1 MLKALLRVLKSEKYG
16 SLLLLILFIFNSA
29 VFLKISGD
37 EYQPSTGA
45 ANLLCIAPAEQSSTC
60 APMNCGVGGN
70 IVNQLLNGGYLSAQ
84 SYSAIRGD
92 CSGASANGRSLQEYF
107 ETVAQEDTKKFSLS
121 NTLGDINT
129 QVLAQRPASAA
140 IYVQDKVYA
149 LTNFNKVSAQ
159 SADYEYY
166 SPGGTGFSLLRP
178 IQNFWS
184 WAVRVVYGFLLL
196 IVIIIAFAIMF
207 RQRLSG
213 NVEVTIQSAIPS
225 IALAM
230 ILVPLSYAISG
241 LFIDVI
247 TVGTNMVHSFLIG
260 APGSPGHELFLN
272 APNIQ
277 SYTLLGEPET
287 VEDRGFYP
295 DDVRVDWLRARNNLN
310 AKGAITDAAE
320 GIGDATILPLV
331 DAFVKIIANGSGVSD
346 LSFTWVGDLV
356 QFFISIVSIWIAIQV
371 FIALIKK
378 YLVLITYP
386 IISPFIFATVA
397 IPGNGTKSIMQYAK
411 VMMAASLAF
420 IVTYA
425 MFLLSIIFTSTY
437 FQNDIPAGSTA
448 AFSPPLL
455 GLGTLGLTSGDTTI
469 TKLLLTLIG
478 LGIYFSIPNTLKSID
493 KALGADQPLP
503 KFITTPI
510 ESFNESRKVM
520 FNTAP
525 ALVGRTALTGG
536 RLAKNAGLAVPR
548 GYTATRDTLDR
559 LRGIDPEKDY
569 RSYRNRQRASLQD
582 RRENN
587 QFLRDKA
594 LGNKN
599 PLARMAGVAGASL
612 GEGAAALQGSIM
624 GTGSKLPTD
633 TNKPKVEL
641 KEESKRI
648 QISRSDI
655 LTFINAAGLIYTPPR
670 RGPGGSVNGTIT
682 APAGVDL
689 HNHEKV
695 VLASG
700 TLEFSITG
708 NNNILLPPFT
718 ADYAPVINP
727 KVGSVTNPNVKVFD
741 EGRIIPDPDMFA
753 FANFEY
759 KDSSGGK
766 SNIAPQSYGGPIVPN
781 RIISITLNDKG
792 KPRVKGDSASV
803 EYLVVTTDLPG
814 LIGTTLNPSNY
825 APIDATAIL
834 KPGTGNAITTE
845 DRSVRFNGNKD
856 FTSKPFS
863 LSISLT

>member
-207 RQRLSG
+207 RQRLPG

-277 SYTLLGEPET
+277 SYTLLGQPET

-378 YLVLITYP
+378 YLVLIIYP

-411 VMMAASLAF
+411 VMMAASLVF

-425 MFLLSIIFTSTY
+425 MFLLSIIFTSAY

-493 KALGADQPLP
+493 KALGADQPVP

-525 ALVGRTALTGG
+525 ALLGRTALTGG

-569 RSYRNRQRASLQD
+569 RSYRNRQRANLQQ
-582 RRENN
+582 RREDNATRRN
-587 QFLRDKA
+587 QARA
-594 LGNKN
+594 NPN
-599 PLARMAGVAGASL
+599 PLARMAGMAGASL
-612 GEGAAALQGSIM
+612 AEGAASLQGSIS
-624 GTGSKLPTD
+624 GTGSNLPSD
-633 TNKPKVEL
+633 VNRPKIDV
-641 KEESKRI
+641 SGNTI
-648 QISRSDI
+648 TISRSDFP
-655 LTFINAAGLIYTPPR
+655 TFITAADLLFD
-670 RGPGGSVNGTIT
+670 T
-682 APAGVDL
+682 ATGVIRSRQSSPIRP
-689 HNHEKV
+689 HREV
-695 VLASG
+695 TLAFG
-700 TLEFSITG
+700 TLEFKVTGDTSSI
-708 NNNILLPPFT
+708 LPPFSALYAGVRPNRVNPDIKEFDESKIIRSPATDAFNEFNYKSIT
-718 ADYAPVINP
+718 AGSKTM
-727 KVGSVTNPNVKVFD
+727 KVGPRSNVLSIVLESD
-741 EGRIIPDPDMFA
+741 G
-753 FANFEY
+753 
-759 KDSSGGK
+759 
-766 SNIAPQSYGGPIVPN
+766 APK
-781 RIISITLNDKG
+781 L
-792 KPRVKGDSASV
+792 KGDTAKV
-803 EYLVVTTDLPG
+803 DFRVVTRDLTG
-814 LIGTTLNPSNY
+814 LIGTELNVNNY
-825 APIDATAIL
+825 VPTSTSAVLRPNIEI
-834 KPGTGNAITTE
+834 KSE
-845 DRSVRFNGNKD
+845 DRAVRLNGNED
-856 FTSKPFS
+856 YTSNPFAI
-863 LSISLT
+863 SIRLG

>member
-1 MLKALLRVLKSEKYG
+1 MLKALFRVLKSEKYG

-520 FNTAP
+520 FKTAP
-525 ALVGRTALTGG
+525 SAVFAGGANVIKGIRGGAKGIADARATASRVNATARTAAMNYYNFRKGGLRASDKGSAQYNLADSLSKDIQAKEAARVDALNKGRYGEARKLAGEIDNLKKEASDLKVDSMLRTQVKPEDVVGLKATFKGNSGSDNEFAFKTADVDAIVAKGAGVLTGG
-536 RLAKNAGLAVPR
+536 ILTPASTIGGGKLVLEAV
-548 GYTATRDTLDR
+548 G
-559 LRGIDPEKDY
+559 KD
-569 RSYRNRQRASLQD
+569 N
-582 RRENN
+582 
-587 QFLRDKA
+587 
-594 LGNKN
+594 
-599 PLARMAGVAGASL
+599 V
-612 GEGAAALQGSIM
+612 
-624 GTGSKLPTD
+624 LPTEILVEVIEVQQD
-633 TNKPKVEL
+633 ATTGDFTNLGV
-641 KEESKRI
+641 
-648 QISRSDI
+648 ISTLSRTS
-655 LTFINAAGLIYTPPR
+655 TG
-670 RGPGGSVNGTIT
+670 
-682 APAGVDL
+682 
-689 HNHEKV
+689 K
-695 VLASG
+695 G
-700 TLEFSITG
+700 TLPLGVIYSASKQ
-708 NNNILLPPFT
+708 NLDNIAQLVCSAET
-718 ADYAPVINP
+718 
-727 KVGSVTNPNVKVFD
+727 
-741 EGRIIPDPDMFA
+741 FA
-753 FANFEY
+753 Y
-759 KDSSGGK
+759 TSKDSKKIEIPFDLRMDAVTVVATKKLFGDGGK
-766 SNIAPQSYGGPIVPN
+766 TAGNSTYTGGWIDSVSAANVRPNTSTMEKTIRFRIGNLESDPIKIAIKYI
-781 RIISITLNDKG
+781 
-792 KPRVKGDSASV
+792 AS
-803 EYLVVTTDLPG
+803 
-814 LIGTTLNPSNY
+814 
-825 APIDATAIL
+825 
-834 KPGTGNAITTE
+834 
-845 DRSVRFNGNKD
+845 
-856 FTSKPFS
+856 
-863 LSISLT
+863 

>member
-1 MLKALLRVLKSEKYG
+1 MLKALFRVLKSEKYG

-140 IYVQDKVYA
+140 IFVQDKVYA

-455 GLGTLGLTSGDTTI
+455 GLGTLGITSGDTTI

-569 RSYRNRQRASLQD
+569 RSYRNRQRANLQQ
-582 RRENN
+582 RREDNATRKN
-587 QFLRDKA
+587 QARA
-594 LGNKN
+594 NPN
-599 PLARMAGVAGASL
+599 PLARMAGMAGASL
-612 GEGAAALQGSIM
+612 GEGAASLQGSIY
-624 GTGSKLPTD
+624 GTGSKLPSD
-633 TNKPKVEL
+633 VNRPKIDV
-641 KEESKRI
+641 SGNTI
-648 QISRSDI
+648 TISRNDFP
-655 LTFINAAGLIYTPPR
+655 TFITAANLQFNTATGVITPR
-670 RGPGGSVNGTIT
+670 PGIPIRPHREVT
-682 APAGVDL
+682 
-689 HNHEKV
+689 
-695 VLASG
+695 LAFG
-700 TLEFSITG
+700 TLEFKITG
-708 NNNILLPPFT
+708 DTSSILPPFSALYAAVRPNRVNPDIKEFDESKIIGSPATDAFNEFNYKSIT
-718 ADYAPVINP
+718 AGSRTI
-727 KVGSVTNPNVKVFD
+727 KVGPGSNVLSIVL
-741 EGRIIPDPDMFA
+741 E
-753 FANFEY
+753 
-759 KDSSGGK
+759 SGG
-766 SNIAPQSYGGPIVPN
+766 APK
-781 RIISITLNDKG
+781 L
-792 KPRVKGDSASV
+792 KGDTAKV
-803 EYLVVTTDLPG
+803 DFRVVTRDLTG
-814 LIGTTLNPSNY
+814 LIGTELNVNNY
-825 APIDATAIL
+825 VPTSTTAVLRPNVEI
-834 KPGTGNAITTE
+834 KSE
-845 DRSVRFNGNKD
+845 DRAVRLNGNED
-856 FTSKPFS
+856 YTSNPFAI
-863 LSISLT
+863 SIRLG